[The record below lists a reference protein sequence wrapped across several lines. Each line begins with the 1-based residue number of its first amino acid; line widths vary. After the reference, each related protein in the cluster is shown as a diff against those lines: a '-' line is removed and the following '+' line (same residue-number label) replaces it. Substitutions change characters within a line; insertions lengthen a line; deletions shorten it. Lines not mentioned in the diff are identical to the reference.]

1 MPTIGDALGMLL
13 VEQLERGGATEIEER
28 DDGLIEFLPC
38 DFYFSPFRRWPARER
53 QALRYVR
60 GRVLDVGCG
69 AGRVSLHLQERG
81 LEVVAIDVSPG
92 AVEVCRRRGVK
103 DARLVDFASVGQST
117 DLGAFDTVV
126 LFGNNFGV
134 FGSVK
139 RAQTLLRRLRRVCTE
154 RGRILAGSL
163 DPYDTDD
170 PVHLAYHARNR
181 QRGRMP
187 GQVRLRIRDRNLAT
201 PWFDWLFVSR
211 DELRS
216 LASYAGWELTRCIPD
231 EGPAYIAI
239 LEPAA

>member
-1 MPTIGDALGMLL
+1 MTAVGDAFGMLL
-13 VEQLERGGATEIEER
+13 LEHLERGGATEIEER
-28 DDGLIEFLPC
+28 DDGLIELLPC
-38 DFYFSPFRRWPARER
+38 DFYFWPLRRWPARER

-60 GRVLDVGCG
+60 GRVLDAGCG
-69 AGRVSLHLQERG
+69 AGRVALHLQERG

-92 AVEVCRRRGVK
+92 AVEACRRRGVK
-103 DARLVDFASVGQST
+103 DARLVDLASVGKSI

-134 FGSVK
+134 FENAK
-139 RAQTLLRRLRRVCTE
+139 RAQTLLRRLRRVCTD
-154 RGRILAGSL
+154 RGRIVAGSL
-163 DPYDTDD
+163 DPYDTDE
-170 PVHLAYHARNR
+170 PIHLAYHARNR
-181 QRGRMP
+181 RRGRMA
-187 GQVRLRIRDRNLAT
+187 GQVRLRIRYRNLAT

-216 LASYAGWELTRCIPD
+216 LAFEAGWDLARCIPD